1 MGHPGR
7 DWNLD
12 DPLING
18 YHLINSTGLL
28 LDRSTANDPQ
38 DLVPASLH
46 LGAGLGFKIEA
57 Q

>member
-7 DWNLD
+7 DWTLD
-12 DPLING
+12 DPLADG
-18 YHLINSTGLL
+18 YNLIDSTGPFLEE
-28 LDRSTANDPQ
+28 SAANDPQ

-46 LGAGLGFKIEA
+46 IGVGLGFKIEA